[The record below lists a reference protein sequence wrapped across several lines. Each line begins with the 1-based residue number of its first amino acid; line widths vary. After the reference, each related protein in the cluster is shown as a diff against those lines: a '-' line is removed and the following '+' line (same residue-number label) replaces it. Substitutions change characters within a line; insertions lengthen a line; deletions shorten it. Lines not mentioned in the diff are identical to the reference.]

1 MQIYEDFSFLQNFR
15 ATLHFYRQKPIFTT
29 ANRSPEAGP
38 EPTVSPKRGGAEL
51 IRGLPDTEN
60 EARNSRHSPYPHAG
74 NRPERGGPS
83 ARRIRFGRGGF
94 LRFGRRTHRKSPTPT
109 GTRAGDP
116 PKESVRRRRA
126 RSQTLPQ
133 TRDRDHRL
141 HRRTIPGPAAR
152 NRRLP
157 ACAVCSGFPGSAR
170 QDDAYD
176 GRHAS
181 DDSVR
186 ATDGRPADRR
196 TGRPGGGYGDRERP
210 SLRHRYGRSPCGARF
225 RHADRRHHRLG
236 PSRHH
241 ARTAHG
247 RRPGYDRT
255 RRSRRFGAALPN
267 QAERQLLPLPQP
279 SAGRH
284 KRRYGRRR
292 IARRRRVDGYGTA
305 GGRLQPH
312 ADGRPW
318 TRDGLRLGRSQ
329 SADSDPACPNGMHGR
344 RYRAGND
351 VGPEPPRRSDRPA
364 DSGSRSTHARRRGA
378 AGLLPHRRP
387 DIRRR
392 ALRTLGARI
401 RRTFGPAAGT
411 RNGRS
416 RPAASGEPIYETTL
430 IKNKY
435 KIHYP
440 NPMKQFVILF
450 LLFTISPISFT
461 FAQNKIF
468 CEIIEQIVSQKK
480 TRIYLDYGQE
490 RNKKKDIRLENEN
503 EKAEIFYSR
512 VEALNIMSALGWK
525 FEQAY
530 VKVSG
535 SSGNG
540 YGSTSSTT
548 HYLLSKDVD
557 SIQEINNIIDEI
569 KAKKSELNNIP
580 TESEQRDTN
589 SINKIF

>member
-1 MQIYEDFSFLQNFR
+1 MKREIPDIALTLTPGIGPKGAVHLLDVFGSAEAVFSASADELIEKARLRPELARAILQKKAFADAER
-15 ATLHFYRQKPIFTT
+15 EVKHCRKHGIEIIASTDAQYPALLRET
-29 ANRSPEAGP
+29 ADYPHVLYVLGSPEALGKTTLTMVGTRRMTP
-38 EPTVSPKRGGAEL
+38 YGQQMADRLIGELADRVADTVIVSGLAFGIDTACHRAALAFGMPTVGIIASALPGITPAQHTAVARDMIEHGGAVVSEL
-51 IRGLPDTEN
+51 
-60 EARNSRHSPYPHAG
+60 H
-74 NRPERGGPS
+74 
-83 ARRIRFGRGGF
+83 
-94 LRFGRRTHRKSPTPT
+94 
-109 GTRAGDP
+109 
-116 PKESVRRRRA
+116 
-126 RSQTLPQ
+126 SQTRQ
-133 TRDRDHRL
+133 NGNFYHS
-141 HRRTIPGPAAR
+141 R
-152 NRRLP
+152 NRLLAGISGGTVVVESPVEGGSMDTARL
-157 ACAVCSGFPGSAR
+157 
-170 QDDAYD
+170 
-176 GRHAS
+176 
-181 DDSVR
+181 
-186 ATDGRPADRR
+186 AD
-196 TGRPGGGYGDRERP
+196 
-210 SLRHRYGRSPCGARF
+210 
-225 RHADRRHHRLG
+225 
-236 PSRHH
+236 
-241 ARTAHG
+241 
-247 RRPGYDRT
+247 
-255 RRSRRFGAALPN
+255 
-267 QAERQLLPLPQP
+267 
-279 SAGRH
+279 
-284 KRRYGRRR
+284 
-292 IARRRRVDGYGTA
+292 
-305 GGRLQPH
+305 
-312 ADGRPW
+312 
-318 TRDGLRLGRSQ
+318 
-329 SADSDPACPNGMHGR
+329 
-344 RYRAGND
+344 
-351 VGPEPPRRSDRPA
+351 
-364 DSGSRSTHARRRGA
+364 GSRSTHARRRGA

>member
-1 MQIYEDFSFLQNFR
+1 MKREIPDIALTLTPGIGPKGAVHLLDVFGSAEAVFSASADELIEKARLRPELARAILQKKAFADAER
-15 ATLHFYRQKPIFTT
+15 EVKHCRKHGIEIIASTDAQYPALLRET
-29 ANRSPEAGP
+29 ADYPHVLYVLGSPEALGKTTLTMVGTRRMTP
-38 EPTVSPKRGGAEL
+38 YGQQMADRLIGELADRVADTVIVSGLAFGIDTACHRAALAFGMPTVGIIASALPGITPAQHTAVARDMIEHGGAVVSEL
-51 IRGLPDTEN
+51 
-60 EARNSRHSPYPHAG
+60 H
-74 NRPERGGPS
+74 
-83 ARRIRFGRGGF
+83 
-94 LRFGRRTHRKSPTPT
+94 
-109 GTRAGDP
+109 
-116 PKESVRRRRA
+116 
-126 RSQTLPQ
+126 SQTRQ
-133 TRDRDHRL
+133 NGNFYHS
-141 HRRTIPGPAAR
+141 R
-152 NRRLP
+152 NRLL
-157 ACAVCSGFPGSAR
+157 AGISGGTVVVESPVEGGSMDTAR
-170 QDDAYD
+170 
-176 GRHAS
+176 
-181 DDSVR
+181 
-186 ATDGRPADRR
+186 
-196 TGRPGGGYGDRERP
+196 
-210 SLRHRYGRSPCGARF
+210 
-225 RHADRRHHRLG
+225 
-236 PSRHH
+236 
-241 ARTAHG
+241 
-247 RRPGYDRT
+247 
-255 RRSRRFGAALPN
+255 
-267 QAERQLLPLPQP
+267 
-279 SAGRH
+279 
-284 KRRYGRRR
+284 
-292 IARRRRVDGYGTA
+292 
-305 GGRLQPH
+305 GRLQPH

>member
-1 MQIYEDFSFLQNFR
+1 MKREIPDIALTLTPGIGPKGAVHLLDVFGSAEAVFSASADELIEKARLRPELARAILQKKAFADAER
-15 ATLHFYRQKPIFTT
+15 EVKHCRKHGIEIIASTDAQYPALLRET
-29 ANRSPEAGP
+29 ADYPHVLYVLGSPEALGKTTLTMVGTRRMTP
-38 EPTVSPKRGGAEL
+38 YGQQMADRLIGELADRVADTVIVSGLAFGIDTACHRAALAFGMPTVGIIASALPGITPAQHTAVARDMIEHGGAVVSEL
-51 IRGLPDTEN
+51 
-60 EARNSRHSPYPHAG
+60 H
-74 NRPERGGPS
+74 
-83 ARRIRFGRGGF
+83 
-94 LRFGRRTHRKSPTPT
+94 
-109 GTRAGDP
+109 
-116 PKESVRRRRA
+116 
-126 RSQTLPQ
+126 SQTRQ
-133 TRDRDHRL
+133 NGNFYHS
-141 HRRTIPGPAAR
+141 R
-152 NRRLP
+152 NRLLAGISGGTVVVESPVEGGSMDTARL
-157 ACAVCSGFPGSAR
+157 ADGYNRTLMAVPG
-170 QDDAYD
+170 
-176 GRHAS
+176 
-181 DDSVR
+181 R
-186 ATDGRPADRR
+186 ATDFASAGANLLIR
-196 TGRPGGGYGDRERP
+196 TQRAQMVCTGEDIVREMMWDQNRPGD
-210 SLRHRYGRSPCGARF
+210 L
-225 RHADRRHHRLG
+225 
-236 PSRHH
+236 
-241 ARTAHG
+241 
-247 RRPGYDRT
+247 
-255 RRSRRFGAALPN
+255 
-267 QAERQLLPLPQP
+267 
-279 SAGRH
+279 
-284 KRRYGRRR
+284 
-292 IARRRRVDGYGTA
+292 I
-305 GGRLQPH
+305 
-312 ADGRPW
+312 
-318 TRDGLRLGRSQ
+318 
-329 SADSDPACPNGMHGR
+329 
-344 RYRAGND
+344 
-351 VGPEPPRRSDRPA
+351 DRP
-364 DSGSRSTHARRRGA
+364 T
-378 AGLLPHRRP
+378 
-387 DIRRR
+387 
-392 ALRTLGARI
+392 
-401 RRTFGPAAGT
+401 
-411 RNGRS
+411 
-416 RPAASGEPIYETTL
+416 ASGEPIYETTL